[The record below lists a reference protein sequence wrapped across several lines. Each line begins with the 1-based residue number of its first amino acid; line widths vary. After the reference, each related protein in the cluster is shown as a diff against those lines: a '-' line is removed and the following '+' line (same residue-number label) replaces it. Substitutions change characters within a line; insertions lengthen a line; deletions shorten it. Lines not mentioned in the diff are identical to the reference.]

1 MYSILYVDDETGLL
15 EIGKLFLEQGD
26 QFSVDTAASAPDA
39 LSLIPAKDYDAIV
52 SDYQMPDMDGITFLT
67 EVRSRFGHIPFIL
80 FTGKGREE
88 VMIEAL
94 NRGADFYLQK
104 GGDMKSQY
112 AELAHKIKKAVDG
125 RRQQE
130 ALRKSEIWFRSIIQN
145 SDDIILVINREG
157 KITYS
162 SPASG
167 RVLGY
172 TEREMLGKNPLYF
185 VHPEDRDR
193 IAATLAGL
201 FSMGLTPRLHEFRA
215 RKADGSWVYLESIG
229 SNLLDTSPR
238 STALSSHRGI

>member
-145 SDDIILVINREG
+145 SDDLIIVMNR
-157 KITYS
+157 
-162 SPASG
+162 
-167 RVLGY
+167 
-172 TEREMLGKNPLYF
+172 
-185 VHPEDRDR
+185 
-193 IAATLAGL
+193 
-201 FSMGLTPRLHEFRA
+201 
-215 RKADGSWVYLESIG
+215 
-229 SNLLDTSPR
+229 
-238 STALSSHRGI
+238 